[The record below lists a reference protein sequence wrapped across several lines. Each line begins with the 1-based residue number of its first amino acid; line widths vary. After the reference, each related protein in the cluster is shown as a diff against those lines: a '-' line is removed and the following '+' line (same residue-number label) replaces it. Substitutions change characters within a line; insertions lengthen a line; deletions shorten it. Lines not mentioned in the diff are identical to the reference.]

1 MVGKQEIRC
10 KWGGVGGRT
19 IGSVLPEGSCPKSRV
34 TWEPGW
40 DNKGGRWGGCENTR
54 CHVWDMSLPAH
65 FHRGDLN
72 TWASSLCK
80 WGHEKTPYRSLA
92 ERENIT

>member
-19 IGSVLPEGSCPKSRV
+19 IGTVLPEGSCPKSRV

-40 DNKGGRWGGCENTR
+40 DNKGGRWEVGRMRKHEVSR
-54 CHVWDMSLPAH
+54 L
-65 FHRGDLN
+65 
-72 TWASSLCK
+72 
-80 WGHEKTPYRSLA
+80 GHEPSCPFSQRGPKHLGIFSLQMGP
-92 ERENIT
+92 